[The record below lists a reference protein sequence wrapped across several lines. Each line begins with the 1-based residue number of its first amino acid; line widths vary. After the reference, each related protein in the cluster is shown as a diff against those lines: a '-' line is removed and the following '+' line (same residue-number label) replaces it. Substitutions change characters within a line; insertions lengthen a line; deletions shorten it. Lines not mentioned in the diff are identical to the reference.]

1 MTLPCKMKHLTTLPA
16 HMCAAIVTSISPWEP
31 AEQTHKKPSNYIFC
45 SNLSRWSRVIYFPLN
60 RPSAFTIEK
69 KRKKKKKKQ
78 KRKRRKSR
86 GNRNSSA
93 SAEARQ
99 AVSFSDRSIY
109 FPQPRKFQRDPRYYR
124 RTVANRSHVFIEN
137 SIRSNCISNS
147 ISFSRVL
154 VGVPGDL
161 AFPFWHPVFLVRSAE
176 RNVAPCTVNV
186 TKNASLRR
194 RGTLE
199 NEQRWK
205 KEESR

>member
-1 MTLPCKMKHLTTLPA
+1 M
-16 HMCAAIVTSISPWEP
+16 
-31 AEQTHKKPSNYIFC
+31 
-45 SNLSRWSRVIYFPLN
+45 
-60 RPSAFTIEK
+60 
-69 KRKKKKKKQ
+69 
-78 KRKRRKSR
+78 
-86 GNRNSSA
+86 
-93 SAEARQ
+93 
-99 AVSFSDRSIY
+99 
-109 FPQPRKFQRDPRYYR
+109 
-124 RTVANRSHVFIEN
+124 ANRSHVFIEN

-205 KEESR
+205 KEESRWNTAASSEIDSQKCCMEIVTLEINLEDPYISNELFNDFLRFDRWNMHNLTFNGIASWRYNNALSRVFNTTEVRGKYNL